1 MKLRSGKI
9 IGLAAAVTLN
19 ARVLR
24 SGKEISVA
32 LVILKASTA
41 TNITGEVAHRARFAA
56 ETRFRQMLPW
66 EDVLLWNSEEEKEE
80 LQQRWPR
87 MNFEEIEIAD

>member
-1 MKLRSGKI
+1 M

-24 SGKEISVA
+24 SGKEISTA
-32 LVILKASTA
+32 PVIPKASTV
-41 TNITGEVAHRARFAA
+41 TNITDEVVHRARFAA
-56 ETRFRQMLPW
+56 ETRFRQMLSW
-66 EDVLLWNSEEEKEE
+66 EDVPLWNSEEEKEE
-80 LQQRWPR
+80 SQHRWPR